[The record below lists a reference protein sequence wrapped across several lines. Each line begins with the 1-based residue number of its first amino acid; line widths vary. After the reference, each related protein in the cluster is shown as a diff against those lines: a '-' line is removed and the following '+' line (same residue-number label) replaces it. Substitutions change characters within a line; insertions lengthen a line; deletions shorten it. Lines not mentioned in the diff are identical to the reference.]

1 MNRQR
6 RTAKHVRWEKRELLH
21 DAVCLVG
28 WVRGGVFTGYR
39 FEDTYSLRVFL
50 PITGEGALSGLER
63 NKACSLRKRGGGG
76 CVSSE
81 ERKGYLPM

>member
-1 MNRQR
+1 MYDGKKESCCM
-6 RTAKHVRWEKRELLH
+6 T
-21 DAVCLVG
+21 AVCLVG
-28 WVRGGVFTGYR
+28 WVRGGVFAGYR

-63 NKACSLRKRGGGG
+63 NKACSLRKRGEGG